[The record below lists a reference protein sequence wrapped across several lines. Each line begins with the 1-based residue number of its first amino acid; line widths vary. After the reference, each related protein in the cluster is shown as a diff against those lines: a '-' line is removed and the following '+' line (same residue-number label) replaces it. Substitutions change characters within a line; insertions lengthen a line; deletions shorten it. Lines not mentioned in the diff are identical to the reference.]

1 MQLPKA
7 IKPSSQN
14 TQGVNPLHLCQLEAE
29 VDTPTP
35 QAAKASLS
43 LKVAPNFFF
52 LKYTSVAYG
61 SFWARD

>member
-52 LKYTSVAYG
+52 
-61 SFWARD
+61 